1 MSRYLLRLISVDD
14 ENYETLSGTGT
25 RFPIST
31 SRMTFAPSPT
41 PDHFDSRYLI
51 GVVVPMSKNVLLL
64 RLMVSGGPAEGA
76 FLRPFYSDDRMNFHS
91 SVLQKMF
98 AFAVL
103 CPEDSVSYIGI
114 LLQAVEQEKKLYSPR
129 HLQQWA

>member
-1 MSRYLLRLISVDD
+1 MMKIMRPIRYRHPVSHQHITHDI
-14 ENYETLSGTGT
+14 
-25 RFPIST
+25 R
-31 SRMTFAPSPT
+31 TFAD

-129 HLQQWA
+129 HLQ